1 MTHTPDQPALSGEP
15 LQTARLKEE
24 AGRCVACGLCVPHCP
39 TYRKTL
45 NEADSPRGRI
55 FMMAAL
61 LEQRLPL
68 SPEVLHHLDLCLTCR
83 ACENAC
89 PSRVRYGLLMDG
101 MRTWIE
107 PQRQRTTGQARLR
120 RMLFD
125 TLRHPRRLRGA
136 GWLLRTYQ
144 RSGLRRLVQKSGLLA
159 AIGAERAEAQLPTL
173 QKTRTLH
180 GSHAASG
187 TPRGT
192 VGLFTGCVAQLTDA
206 PTLDA
211 AIFIL
216 NRLGYSVDVPHAQTC
231 CGALHQH
238 NGDTATA
245 QVLAQENLQAFSTPG
260 LLAILHAASGCGA
273 TLAEQEPPLPVP
285 LLDVSSFLSQAQGW
299 EQVPL
304 APLQQTIAVHEP
316 CSSRNILHDQNA
328 AYSLLQRIPG
338 ISLMPLAG
346 NDQCCGAAGSYAL
359 SQPEMAD
366 RLLRDKIDAIKA
378 SGAGIIATSNPGCAM
393 HLAAGL
399 RGEGVAIEV
408 LHPVRLVARQMGYEN
423 IPEKNS

>member
-1 MTHTPDQPALSGEP
+1 MTHDPDQPPVPGEHPATRLS
-15 LQTARLKEE
+15 EE

-89 PSRVRYGLLMDG
+89 PSRVRYGWLADG
-101 MRTWIE
+101 MRTWLE
-107 PQRQRTTGQARLR
+107 PQRQRPAGQLRLR
-120 RMLFD
+120 RMLFN
-125 TLRHPRRLRGA
+125 TLRHPRWLRSA
-136 GWLLRTYQ
+136 GWLLQSYQ
-144 RSGLRRLVQKSGLLA
+144 RSGLQRLARKSGALA
-159 AIGAERAEAQLPTL
+159 AFGLARAEAQLPVL
-173 QKTRTLH
+173 QKGHSLH
-180 GSHAASG
+180 GMHAANG

-192 VGLFTGCVAQLTDA
+192 VGLFLGCVAQMTDA
-206 PTLDA
+206 PTLSA

-216 NRLGYSVDVPHAQTC
+216 NRLGYSVEVPRAQTC

-238 NGDTATA
+238 NGATGAA
-245 QVLAQENLQAFSTPG
+245 QALSCENRQAFSTPG
-260 LLAILHAASGCGA
+260 LQAILHAASGCGA
-273 TLAEQEPPLPVP
+273 TLAEQDPPLTAP
-285 LLDVSSFLSQAQGW
+285 LLDISTFLSQARGW
-299 EQVPL
+299 EQVEL
-304 APLQQTIAVHEP
+304 APLQQSIAVHEP
-316 CSSRNILHDQNA
+316 CSSRNVLHDQDA
-328 AYSLLQRIPG
+328 AYQLLLHIPG
-338 ISLMPLAG
+338 ARIIPLAG

-359 SQPEMAD
+359 TQAAMAD
-366 RLLRDKIDAIKA
+366 LLLRDKIEAIKTG
-378 SGAGIIATSNPGCAM
+378 GARIIAKSNPGCAM

-399 RGEGVAIEV
+399 RAEGMAIEV

-423 IPEKNS
+423 A